1 MADNYD
7 IDREMMADFLDE
19 SLDSFGSIPGYF
31 VELEANPENLKII
44 EAIFRPVHS
53 LKGNAAYFGL
63 ILVKNLAHE
72 MESVLDLLRKSR
84 LSPTK
89 NIVDALLEGTD
100 TVVLLLNSARLEGKE
115 VIEKKEYDQVI
126 EKINALQKIEGELGP
141 KEIAEKWLLV
151 RNSLLEL
158 RTSGAFRQNSE
169 KEKLDHII
177 DLVEE
182 LAPPSARSVL
192 SPRQEIKGDNPLL
205 TLKDILKNV
214 AGDMTEKEKIQ
225 TVRGLLL
232 QIEERCETDDTLG
245 LVNEAREDFEIFVSK
260 LGFDPMLQES
270 LLELVNTI
278 SDLQNW
284 NEKEALEN
292 PLQSMIE
299 QIKSPPK
306 SMSQND
312 QAEAVRSCLMKLGP
326 LAKTEEAGNII
337 VQAVEEFELFM
348 SKIGYDEM
356 LKEMLLEYAENLADL
371 QSWAPEVEEP
381 GQAEVN
387 ESVDIPSAQEPEPET
402 DLAQQ
407 EQLVAAETQPVKAKK
422 EKEPSRT
429 MRVSEESIDAFLGY
443 VGELIAVDEMFR
455 YIHSEMVHD
464 DIDLQITS
472 SFLRVVNTFTKLS
485 DDLQKSIMEIRKVS
499 VQPMLQKTQR
509 IVRDIAKN
517 HQKKITTTVT
527 GGDIQ
532 IDRSLVDTLEAPLVH
547 MIRNA
552 ADHGIESPEDREQT
566 GKDPCGNIE
575 VSVRESEDEIILSI
589 SDDGRGL
596 NYERI
601 REKALRLGILRP
613 DERVTE
619 ERLADIIFSSGFST
633 ADQVTDVSGRGV
645 GMDAVKRSVEDA
657 GGQVILESTPGKG
670 TVFRIH
676 LPKTVGTQI
685 LNSFVV
691 HIGSERFVLPM
702 DRISGSF
709 RPERRWFHRLP
720 NGSLCIKRNDEIMP
734 IVCLDG
740 PYSGEAENL
749 EEGIL
754 ITMESKLKPFAF
766 YVDSIIG
773 MQKVVLRGIPW
784 FDAVKFSGAAIM
796 GDGRVSMI
804 VNVAHLEA
812 DVW

>member
-1 MADNYD
+1 MGDLYD

-19 SLDSFGSIPGYF
+19 SIDSFAAIPGLF
-31 VELEANPENLKII
+31 VELEANPANLKII

-63 ILVKNLAHE
+63 MKIKSLAHE

-84 LSPTK
+84 LVVSQV
-89 NIVDALLEGTD
+89 IVDYLLEGTD
-100 TVVLLLNSARLEGKE
+100 AIVSILDAARSSGREVVDEAHYATVLKH
-115 VIEKKEYDQVI
+115 IK
-126 EKINALQKIEGELGP
+126 
-141 KEIAEKWLLV
+141 
-151 RNSLLEL
+151 SLLESEAGPAPAEVLEKWVAIRTNLEEL
-158 RTSGAFRQNSE
+158 RLSGAFKSDGE
-169 KEKLDHII
+169 KEKLDQII
-177 DLVEE
+177 DMVEE
-182 LAPPSARSVL
+182 LAPPAARK
-192 SPRQEIKGDNPLL
+192 IKAPGSKFSGNNPLQ
-205 TLKDILKNV
+205 TLIQVVK
-214 AGDMTEKEKIQ
+214 AAPGEMTEKEKIQ
-225 TVRGLLL
+225 IIRGLIRN
-232 QIEERCETDDTLG
+232 IEERAQVEEAKKIICD
-245 LVNEAREDFEIFVSK
+245 AREELEIFVSK

-270 LLELVNTI
+270 LLEMADTLTT
-278 SDLQNW
+278 LQNW
-284 NEKEALEN
+284 DEVVEEQN
-292 PLQSMIE
+292 PLKALTAMIKTPPE
-299 QIKSPPK
+299 DLPPK
-306 SMSQND
+306 E
-312 QAEAVRSCLMKLGP
+312 QADAVLQYLQQLGP
-326 LAKTEEAGNII
+326 LAVSEEAGNII
-337 VQAVEEFELFM
+337 VQAVEEFDLFI

-356 LKEMLLEYAENLADL
+356 LKEGLLDHAANLEKL
-371 QSWAPEVEEP
+371 QDWRPVVDEPEKPVTKPVETEK
-381 GQAEVN
+381 AL
-387 ESVDIPSAQEPEPET
+387 PEPEIPET
-402 DLAQQ
+402 LPS
-407 EQLVAAETQPVKAKK
+407 EIVATEEAKPQSKK

-455 YIHSEMVHD
+455 YIHSEMVRN

-499 VQPMLQKTQR
+499 VRPMLQKTQR
-509 IVRDIAKN
+509 IVRDIANN
-517 HQKKITTTVT
+517 HAKIIETTIE
-527 GGDIQ
+527 GGDTQ

-547 MIRNA
+547 MVRNA
-552 ADHGIESPEDREQT
+552 ADHGIELPGDRRSG
-566 GKDPCGNIE
+566 GKEESGNIV
-575 VSVRESEDEIILSI
+575 VSVRESEDEIILAI

-601 REKALRLGILRP
+601 KEKALRLGLLRP
-613 DERVTE
+613 DDRVTE
-619 ERLADIIFSSGFST
+619 DRLADLIFSSGFST

-691 HIGSERFVLPM
+691 HVGQERFVLPM

-709 RPERRWFHRLP
+709 KPEAQWFHRLP
-720 NGSLCIKRNDEIMP
+720 NGALCIKRNENIMP
-734 IVCLDG
+734 IVSLSG
-740 PYSGEAENL
+740 PYFGDPGDL
-749 EEGIL
+749 IDGIL
-754 ITMESKLKPFAF
+754 ITMESKLTPFAF

-784 FDAVKFSGAAIM
+784 FDAAKFSGAAIM

-804 VNVAHLEA
+804 VNVAHLESETLL
-812 DVW
+812 